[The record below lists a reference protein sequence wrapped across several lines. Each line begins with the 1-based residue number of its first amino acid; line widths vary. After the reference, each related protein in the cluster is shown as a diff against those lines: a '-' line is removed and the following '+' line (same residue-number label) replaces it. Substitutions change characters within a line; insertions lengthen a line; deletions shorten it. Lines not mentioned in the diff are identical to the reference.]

1 MSQMWL
7 VQLPPSVDDGA
18 RVDDASQTAGLRGGV
33 VTEKP
38 LSALG
43 NSRLDCA
50 RLDPE
55 DRRHAA
61 AVERTGVLRSMR
73 VGGRTGSGVERYQLH
88 TEGEDGQ
95 LQRVS
100 RPWRQFEFIP
110 RQQQGAVVIAQM
122 GSPNL
127 LYTNIPVDGGES
139 GSMVFL
145 FGSHSAAVSAFA
157 VDDLGTTVVSGAEDG
172 SLSVWHVS
180 DGKKVGSI
188 SVAHEGGVHAV
199 AIVSP
204 TCVLSAG
211 ADGSVRVWQVSADPR
226 LRMLHRMTTGPAP
239 LTSLAVWAAPGSR
252 HRAPEAP
259 LGNLGTSVLKGVS
272 LTEGHQSGS
281 GGAGQLLAAGSA
293 DGTVYVWTADPG
305 SPSSV
310 NLNDFGW
317 QPASVSHHLQ
327 GMEVSALSFRSDG
340 AALIAAGSEPHHEG
354 TGEVR
359 LFETEHWTSVA
370 MQSYSSGVIA
380 CKYTRSALLVDL
392 MLVCSSAGAPR
403 LLEGKLTPSVS
414 APLREKGMGADVL
427 PQPLGHGPLPP
438 AGNRDGSGIRI
449 VDPTAPLGMTGGGVT
464 LQKVDSV
471 AAADEPRAAP
481 PPTPSAKSPA
491 PVRRSSLAAAPRDA
505 TEVSRPKPVLRSAFS
520 RSGKHHTE
528 SDATPSERATRM
540 VVQMAADVM
549 AKAPALTPETIPD
562 EEDGGEAADDPDDVL
577 GGVNGAETGLAK
589 PSLMSSR
596 PLLHRNALIPFAV
609 FDKEA
614 ELQHHMAP
622 LGVSGRKE
630 AAVVADTHVR
640 AMAAAN
646 MDLSL
651 PRNGRRFEGL
661 TQIPK
666 EVPKSARRL
675 VGKQLDPR
683 WLAVRDI
690 KPRMEDMWV
699 AARREP
705 QVCSTEGWNAATLL
719 LPPAEGVEF

>member
-1 MSQMWL
+1 MSRLWL
-7 VQLPPSVDDGA
+7 LQLPPNIDDGA

-61 AVERTGVLRSMR
+61 AVERGGVFRSMR
-73 VGGRTGSGVERYQLH
+73 VGGRSGSGVERYQLH
-88 TEGEDGQ
+88 TESEDGL
-95 LQRVS
+95 LQTVS
-100 RPWRQFEFIP
+100 RPWRQFEFVP
-110 RQQQGAVVIAQM
+110 RQQQQGAIVIAQL

-127 LYTNIPVDGGES
+127 LYTNIPAAGSES

-145 FGSHSAAVSAFA
+145 FGSHNAPVSAFD
-157 VDDLGTTVVSGAEDG
+157 VDTLGTTVVSGAEDG
-172 SLSVWHVS
+172 SLSVWKVS
-180 DGKKVGSI
+180 DGKKIGSI

-199 AIVSP
+199 AIISP

-239 LTSLAVWAAPGSR
+239 LTSLAVWGPDGSR
-252 HRAPEAP
+252 DRAPEAP
-259 LGNLGTSVLKGVS
+259 LGKLGTSVLKGVS

-281 GGAGQLLAAGSA
+281 GGGGQLLAAGSA
-293 DGTVYVWTADPG
+293 DGTLFTWTADPN
-305 SPSSV
+305 PE
-310 NLNDFGW
+310 NLSDFGW

-327 GMEVSALSFRSDG
+327 GMEISALSFRADG
-340 AALIAAGSEPHHEG
+340 AALVVGGKESHHAGK
-354 TGEVR
+354 GEVR

-370 MQSYSSGVIA
+370 MQSYSSGVVA
-380 CKYTRSALLVDL
+380 CRYARSALLVDL
-392 MLVCSSAGAPR
+392 MLVCSAAGLPR
-403 LLEGKLTPSVS
+403 LLEGKLTPAVT
-414 APLREKGMGADVL
+414 APLREKGMGAEVP

-438 AGNRDGSGIRI
+438 AGNRDGLGIRI
-449 VDPTAPLGMTGGGVT
+449 VDPTASTIQTEGSTAPDKSDAAT
-464 LQKVDSV
+464 
-471 AAADEPRAAP
+471 AADEPRAAP
-481 PPTPSAKSPA
+481 PPTPSAK
-491 PVRRSSLAAAPRDA
+491 PVTTIERQSSQVPTRKD
-505 TEVSRPKPVLRSAFS
+505 VPSGPKPVLRSAFS

-528 SDATPSERATRM
+528 PSATPSERASRI
-540 VVQMAADVM
+540 VIKMAADVM
-549 AKAPALTPETIPD
+549 NKASELLSDTPSEKGIDREDAEDAD
-562 EEDGGEAADDPDDVL
+562 ESL
-577 GGVNGAETGLAK
+577 GGVSGPETALAK
-589 PSLMSSR
+589 PSLLSSR
-596 PLLHRNALIPFAV
+596 PLLNRNALIPFAV
-609 FDKEA
+609 FDREA

-630 AAVVADTHVR
+630 AAAVADTHVR

-651 PRNGRRFEGL
+651 PWNGRRFENL

-666 EVPKSARRL
+666 QAPKSAKRL

-705 QVCSTEGWNAATLL
+705 QVCSAEGWNAATLL
-719 LPPAEGVEF
+719 SVPAEGVEF